1 VQISSVHAALKAA
14 TARRHERLEVD
25 ADVEARLRDRARR
38 ADAVAGL
45 HNFHDQTRA
54 VTAPFAD
61 LLSDAGAAEDGRAA
75 GMARDLAILG
85 GEPLGGPS
93 AAPAADLST
102 ALGWLYV
109 AEGSALGGR
118 VMRKA
123 MIRDG
128 IDLTGL
134 DFLDAS
140 GSDVGARWSRVL
152 GLLSAAVAD
161 GRATQEA
168 VISAALSAFDHAR
181 EALVPAHVRSRAA

>member
-1 VQISSVHAALKAA
+1 MQTSSVHAALKAA

-25 ADVEARLRDRARR
+25 ADVEARLRDRNRR

-45 HNFHDQTRA
+45 HSFHDQTRA

-61 LLSDAGAAEDGRAA
+61 VLHDAGAAEDGRAA
-75 GMARDLAILG
+75 GMARDLAVLG
-85 GEPLGGPS
+85 ARPRRGPT
-93 AAPAADLST
+93 AMPAPDLAT

-123 MIRDG
+123 MVRDG

-152 GLLSAAVAD
+152 GLLDAAVAD
-161 GRATQEA
+161 GRATEDGVVA
-168 VISAALSAFDHAR
+168 AALSAFDHAR
-181 EALVPAHVRSRAA
+181 EALVPAEARSRAA